1 MARNA
6 EAAGHSLKTKKP
18 QCGNTEASEINA
30 VIDQEN
36 NVMSDNSTNVI
47 PFNFG
52 KQQIRTLLI
61 EDQPWFVANDVSAA
75 LLYSEASAMTRHLDE
90 DEKGLSIVQ
99 TLGGDQEML
108 VINESGL
115 YSAILRS
122 RKAEAKRFKKWVTS
136 EVLPAIRKTGG
147 YIHEPAMRPALTKE
161 HWAVIN
167 QEIGSIT
174 FGWALSEDSKN
185 WIYNRMRVVFQVARV
200 QDVPDDQFDLV
211 MLMLR
216 DMREAKYQF
225 MSFVLDV
232 RAWFEKEVLG
242 AGMPW
247 TPTIKSKLSRQL
259 QRQVILP
266 PRVDWIALAGQVS
279 PVTSKGASA

>member
-1 MARNA
+1 MSKSS
-6 EAAGHSLKTKKP
+6 GHEKAP
-18 QCGNTEASEINA
+18 VVGATEASDINA

-36 NVMSDNSTNVI
+36 NVMANNSTAISSVI
-47 PFNFG
+47 PFSFDG
-52 KQQIRTLLI
+52 REVRTLLI

-136 EVLPAIRKTGG
+136 EVLPAIRKSGG
-147 YIHEPAMRPALTKE
+147 YIHEPAMRPALSKE
-161 HWAVIN
+161 HWVAIN
-167 QEIGSIT
+167 QEIGAIT
-174 FGWALSEDSKN
+174 SGWALSVDSKN

-259 QRQVILP
+259 HRQVILP
-266 PRVDWIALAGQVS
+266 PRVDWLALADQVS
-279 PVTSKGASA
+279 PVASQRTSA